1 MSARPSAAPDVRL
14 AEMFTT
20 SAAGLAGELC
30 RASRPL
36 LPVLQGRML
45 RVDELSVTSGLER
58 QSPLA
63 AAVMALG
70 PAVAAVGAGVA
81 AMGGLGAAE
90 ATAMAGVA
98 ESVVEV
104 GLDALEAIEV
114 GARMRDST
122 VDFAHRLAHAT
133 HLASALAGGPR
144 AISRRAG
151 SGCPPRAPALWPML
165 LESLS
170 TRIQVKQHWKHG
182 PGSAAWLRRVEAAS
196 ACRDAAVHG
205 MRAHAAAVATRAAS
219 STERLIRCLTFAAL
233 YCGFAMLHRPPWAVD
248 GVAVRAESAT
258 ERVAVPDAAQEGR
271 LPVPAGGPGRGGL
284 LTGGGCPPPPWV
296 PRPRAGRGAYPVRPT
311 GNARRPLLDCTGR

>member
-1 MSARPSAAPDVRL
+1 MSARPSAAPEVRL

-20 SAAGLAGELC
+20 SATGLAGGLC

-45 RVDELSVTSGLER
+45 RLDELSVTAGLER

-70 PAVAAVGAGVA
+70 PAVSAVGAGVA
-81 AMGGLGAAE
+81 AIGGLGAAE

-114 GARMRDST
+114 GARIDDST
-122 VDFAHRLAHAT
+122 VDFAHRLANAT
-133 HLASALAGGPR
+133 HLASTLAGGPR
-144 AISRRAG
+144 AISRRPWSGG
-151 SGCPPRAPALWPML
+151 SPRAPALWPVL
-165 LESLS
+165 LEALS

-182 PGSAAWLRRVEAAS
+182 PGSAAWVGRVEAAS
-196 ACRDAAVHG
+196 ACRDAALHG

-219 STERLIRCLTFAAL
+219 STERLLRCLTFAAL

-258 ERVAVPDAAQEGR
+258 ERVAVPIQLRRVVYPFRPEGSGVAAF
-271 LPVPAGGPGRGGL
+271 
-284 LTGGGCPPPPWV
+284 
-296 PRPRAGRGAYPVRPT
+296 
-311 GNARRPLLDCTGR
+311 